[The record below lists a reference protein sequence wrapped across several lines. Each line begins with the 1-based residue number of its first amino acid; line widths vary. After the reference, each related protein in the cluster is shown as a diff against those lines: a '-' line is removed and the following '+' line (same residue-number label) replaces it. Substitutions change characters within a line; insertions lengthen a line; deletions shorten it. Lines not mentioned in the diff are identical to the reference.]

1 FTAQAGTQGLGTC
14 PGAAGPPVA
23 VGSGGLC
30 AVTAV
35 GLALTL
41 VLIALVDSG
50 PTAWSAGAGGVAALG
65 SGVLLVRRERTA
77 LRPMT
82 DLGRIGIGFVVLVA
96 LGLLGAGVL
105 FVLGVVAVAEL
116 VSLLCLAP
124 TLLAMVFLGT
134 ELARGVSGDGP
145 SIDSQMRSIYLG

>member
-1 FTAQAGTQGLGTC
+1 
-14 PGAAGPPVA
+14 

-50 PTAWSAGAGGVAALG
+50 PTAWSAGAGGVAAMG
-65 SGVLLVRRERTA
+65 SSVLLVRRERTA

-82 DLGRIGIGFVVLVA
+82 YLGRI

-105 FVLGVVAVAEL
+105 FPRH
-116 VSLLCLAP
+116 AP
-124 TLLAMVFLGT
+124 DHF
-134 ELARGVSGDGP
+134 GDGP